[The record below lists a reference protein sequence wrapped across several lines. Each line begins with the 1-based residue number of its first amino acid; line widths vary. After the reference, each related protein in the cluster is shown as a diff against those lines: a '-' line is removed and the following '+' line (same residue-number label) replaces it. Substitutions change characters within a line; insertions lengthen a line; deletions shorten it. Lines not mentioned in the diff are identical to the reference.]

1 MCVAHF
7 FQRLKKHRKECTGES
22 SPPTSLRAQPSTEM
36 ESESGSPPVSED
48 TAALDKEVTAKKELA
63 KKQREKA
70 MEQMQNM
77 QRRFLEKNK
86 EHMLDLETGGE
97 DEVYVTCTSSV

>member
-1 MCVAHF
+1 
-7 FQRLKKHRKECTGES
+7 
-22 SPPTSLRAQPSTEM
+22 M
-36 ESESGSPPVSED
+36 ESESGSPPGSED
-48 TAALDKEVTAKKELA
+48 TAAQDKEVTAKKELA

-86 EHMLDLETGGE
+86 EHMLDLETVGE
-97 DEVYVTCTSSV
+97 DEVYVNLCTVHVHPVYE

>member
-1 MCVAHF
+1 MCCQF
-7 FQRLKKHRKECTGES
+7 LRKHRKESTGRN
-22 SPPTSLRAQPSTEM
+22 SPPISVATVSGNSPDDKGVAAFQAQDEA
-36 ESESGSPPVSED
+36 VS
-48 TAALDKEVTAKKELA
+48 ARKELA

-86 EHMLDLETGGE
+86 EQLLDLQTSSGE
-97 DEVYVTCTSSV
+97 DQV